1 MTGGVPSVQMADD
14 ALASEHNASRAFE
27 ADSGGFG
34 LDALAS
40 EAQFNQT
47 QLKAHE
53 MQAVLARAAEAGQF
67 DGAVAN
73 TAVAGQVVLRRVLAQ
88 LESAKDKLDRVRLRG

>member
-1 MTGGVPSVQMADD
+1 MADD

-53 MQAVLARAAEAGQF
+53 M
-67 DGAVAN
+67 
-73 TAVAGQVVLRRVLAQ
+73 
-88 LESAKDKLDRVRLRG
+88 